1 MGVVWQFS
9 KLGLGVTGPGFD
21 ASPYLMP
28 LLGFRLFS
36 SAHELAFRMN
46 GLFFIGEFDELV
58 LAVVWPTSLGLK
70 GAVLAMARFTFAGAR
85 ALVLAV
91 AGGALEGPCVVV
103 LALVGFILMGLQS
116 AVVAAVG
123 PALVGLGG
131 LNLIFAG
138 RFGVCGVV
146 FLVVELNFSIAF
158 IFLSLVGVSI
168 CFGFLLLIVVLNCFF
183 GECGFVFLV
192 VGLDFIVA
200 FIFLSLVGVSMC
212 VGFPLLVVVLKIA
225 VASSILS
232 FLGFLK
238 ETKFLTR
245 ACGIF
250 FPLAVVL
257 VNSLL
262 RYFFSSLNLFLG
274 QISFR
279 LR

>member
-9 KLGLGVTGPGFD
+9 ELGLGVTGPGFD

-36 SAHELAFRMN
+36 SAHVLAFRTN
-46 GLFFIGEFDELV
+46 GLFFIGEFAELV
-58 LAVVWPTSLGLK
+58 VVVVWRASLGLR

-91 AGGALEGPCVVV
+91 AGGALEGPCAVV
-103 LALVGFILMGLQS
+103 LALLGLTLMGLQS
-116 AVVAAVG
+116 AVVAAAG
-123 PALVGLGG
+123 QALVGLGG

-146 FLVVELNFSIAF
+146 FLVVGLNFSIAF
-158 IFLSLVGVSI
+158 IFVSLVGVSI
-168 CFGFLLLIVVLNCFF
+168 
-183 GECGFVFLV
+183 
-192 VGLDFIVA
+192 
-200 FIFLSLVGVSMC
+200 C
-212 VGFPLLVVVLKIA
+212 VGFPLLVVVLKIT

-238 ETKFLTR
+238 EAKFLTC
-245 ACGIF
+245 ACDIF
-250 FPLAVVL
+250 FPLALGL